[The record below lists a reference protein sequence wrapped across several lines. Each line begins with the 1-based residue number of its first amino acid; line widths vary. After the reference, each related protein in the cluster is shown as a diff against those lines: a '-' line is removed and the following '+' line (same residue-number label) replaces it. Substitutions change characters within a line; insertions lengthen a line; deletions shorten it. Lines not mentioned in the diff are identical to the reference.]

1 MLTPNLLRRLALS
14 VSYAFSLQ
22 QRLLRVRTF
31 RTAVRGMLVSITLS
45 NRKWYVGYITEAM
58 SLEPKETHFTL
69 LPIISGF
76 RDKDTLKTQR
86 VIYYPKVYKGNVDVS
101 LFVLTIPMKDVVE
114 ARHFD
119 EAVYRDNFG
128 PQPPPIVAA

>member
-1 MLTPNLLRRLALS
+1 MLI
-14 VSYAFSLQ
+14 
-22 QRLLRVRTF
+22 
-31 RTAVRGMLVSITLS
+31 SITLS
-45 NRKWYVGYITEAM
+45 NRKWYVGYVTEAM

-86 VIYYPKVYKGNVDVS
+86 VIYYPKVYSSNVDVS
-101 LFVLTIPMKDVVE
+101 LFVLAIPMKDVVE
-114 ARHFD
+114 ARLFD

-128 PQPPPIVAA
+128 PQPAPILPP